1 MSSIFMSPFVV
12 AVAGC
17 LMILGLG
24 IFGIYS
30 EIDQRRVRSQERMT
44 LLARGMSIDDIERLQ
59 RQVQNEDV
67 SDPVR
72 TMNNIRRTAM
82 ILFGG
87 GGGIVLFGLL
97 FAAILQ
103 MRVCSSS
110 LPPALSPLASALVSG
125 SITKCRRAI
134 SRASASRSIPRIPP
148 VSNTAAFTFWSQ
160 PAIRQHANLRRRRP
174 SV

>member
-1 MSSIFMSPFVV
+1 MPKQRKRSREFFMSNIFLSPFVV

-24 IFGIYS
+24 AFGIYS
-30 EIDQRRVRSQERMT
+30 EMDQKRLRSQERMT

-82 ILFGG
+82 ILFGSG
-87 GGGIVLFGLL
+87 VGIVAFGLL
-97 FAAILQ
+97 LAAILQ
-103 MRVCSSS
+103 MRVLLIVAAAGLIPVAIGVGFWIDYKMQARDLARFGLEVDSQN
-110 LPPALSPLASALVSG
+110 PAR
-125 SITKCRRAI
+125 K
-134 SRASASRSIPRIPP
+134 
-148 VSNTAAFTFWSQ
+148 
-160 PAIRQHANLRRRRP
+160 
-174 SV
+174 

>member
-1 MSSIFMSPFVV
+1 MSTIFLSPFVV

-24 IFGIYS
+24 AFGIYS
-30 EIDQRRVRSQERMT
+30 EMDQKRLRSQERMT

-82 ILFGG
+82 ILFGSG
-87 GGGIVLFGLL
+87 VGIVAFGLL
-97 FAAILQ
+97 FAAIMQL
-103 MRVCSSS
+103 RV
-110 LPPALSPLASALVSG
+110 LLIVPAAGIIPVAIAIGFWIDYKMQARDLARFGLEVD
-125 SITKCRRAI
+125 TQ
-134 SRASASRSIPRIPP
+134 
-148 VSNTAAFTFWSQ
+148 N
-160 PAIRQHANLRRRRP
+160 PARK
-174 SV
+174 

>member
-82 ILFGG
+82 ILFGSG
-87 GGGIVLFGLL
+87 AGIIAFGLL
-97 FAAILQ
+97 LAAVLQ
-103 MRVCSSS
+103 MRV
-110 LPPALSPLASALVSG
+110 LLVVPAAGLIPFAIGLGFWIDYQMQARDLARFGLEVDTQNSAR
-125 SITKCRRAI
+125 K
-134 SRASASRSIPRIPP
+134 
-148 VSNTAAFTFWSQ
+148 
-160 PAIRQHANLRRRRP
+160 
-174 SV
+174 